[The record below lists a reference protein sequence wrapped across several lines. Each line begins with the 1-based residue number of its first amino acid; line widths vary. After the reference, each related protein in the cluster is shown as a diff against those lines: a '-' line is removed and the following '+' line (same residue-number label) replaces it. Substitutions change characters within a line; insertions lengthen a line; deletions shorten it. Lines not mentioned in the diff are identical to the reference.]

1 MGASSTRSDPPR
13 RAREGGYTYIGLLL
27 LVAIIGVMLATAGVV
42 WRTEMQRER
51 EAELLFAGQQFA
63 AAITEFYE
71 RSPAGQRPRFPTRL
85 EELLDDPRWPTTKRH
100 LRKLYADPF
109 TGQANW
115 GLVPSPEGGILGV
128 YSQSTGTP
136 LRRAN
141 FPPQYQEAFEAAITY
156 ADWRFVYIA
165 PGTTGN

>member
-1 MGASSTRSDPPR
+1 MGATSTRSDRGPR
-13 RAREGGYTYIGLLL
+13 AGEAGYTYIGLLL
-27 LVAIIGVMLATAGVV
+27 LVAMIGIVLATAGVV

-51 EAELLFAGQQFA
+51 EAQLLFVGEQFA
-63 AAITEFYE
+63 AAITDFYE
-71 RSPAGQRPRFPTRL
+71 RTPAGQRPRFPARL

-100 LRKLYADPF
+100 LRRLYVDPF
-109 TGQANW
+109 TGEANW

-128 YSQSTGTP
+128 YSQAAGTP

-141 FPPQYQEAFEAAITY
+141 FPPRYQEAFETAMTY

-165 PGTTGN
+165 PGSTGN